1 MQKKISE
8 IVTRARTVC
17 TLHIRVVKQL
27 CDCWMVKDVYNLH
40 PMYDVNHVISRMN
53 LNDIVDDCS
62 RIMFS
67 NNLIRSLDAEYMAN

>member
-1 MQKKISE
+1 
-8 IVTRARTVC
+8 
-17 TLHIRVVKQL
+17 
-27 CDCWMVKDVYNLH
+27 MVKDVYNLH